1 MSFRRQKEKTKLE
14 TIYIGGGTP
23 SLLSNE
29 HFKVLIDVIEQE
41 YGGPI
46 EASTEFTVE
55 CDPGTFDTEK
65 INFLQSIGVNR
76 LSVGLQSFDPKIL
89 E

>member
-1 MSFRRQKEKTKLE
+1 ME

-41 YGGPI
+41 YGRTI

-55 CDPGTFDTEK
+55 CDPGTFDSEK
-65 INFLQSIGVNR
+65 LNFLRSIGVNR
-76 LSVGLQSFDPKIL
+76 LSVGLQSFDNKTL